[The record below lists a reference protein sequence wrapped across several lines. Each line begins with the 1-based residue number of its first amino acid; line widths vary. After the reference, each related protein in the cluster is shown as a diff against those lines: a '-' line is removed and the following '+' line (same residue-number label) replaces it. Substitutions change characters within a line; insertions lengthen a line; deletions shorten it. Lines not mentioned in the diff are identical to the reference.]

1 MVRDAQDAIGD
12 EFEPAPRVLRRPAD
26 AAPPLGHVATSAPL
40 VSLRGVRSDQEN
52 RARRS
57 LRGWA
62 ARISGRSDRRL
73 LLALVDATEVM
84 VTQLDLLTD
93 RLMSQEA
100 MTADITDAFGQEL
113 ALLRAELTHVRR
125 SVAAPRE
132 AGS

>member
-1 MVRDAQDAIGD
+1 MVRDAQDAVAD
-12 EFEPAPRVLRRPAD
+12 EFEPAPRMLRQPAD
-26 AAPPLGHVATSAPL
+26 AAAPLGHVATNASL
-40 VSLRGVRSDQEN
+40 VSLRRVRSDHQSG
-52 RARRS
+52 ARRS

-73 LLALVDATEVM
+73 LLALVESTEAM
-84 VTQLDLLTD
+84 TTQLDLVTD

-113 ALLRAELTHVRR
+113 ARLRAEVTHVRG

-132 AGS
+132 PGS

>member
-1 MVRDAQDAIGD
+1 MVRDAQDAVGD
-12 EFEPAPRVLRRPAD
+12 EFQPAPRMLRQPAD

-40 VSLRGVRSDQEN
+40 VSLRRVRSDQLN
-52 RARRS
+52 GARRS

-62 ARISGRSDRRL
+62 GRISGRSDRRL
-73 LLALVDATEVM
+73 LLALVESTEAIT
-84 VTQLDLLTD
+84 TQLDLLTD

-113 ALLRAELTHVRR
+113 ARLRAELTHVRR

-132 AGS
+132 PGS